1 LHWKSNFELAYC
13 KSFVI
18 YFIFF
23 RLKAFRPLL
32 HPKYRRVLLLYPA
45 MRPPMSSRSRTQG
58 LELQKR
64 PTFFSL
70 PRQPPSVISRDL
82 GNRRGIERLPISRPM
97 RVASHL
103 GAPLVKS
110 ISISQ
115 PVVSTFPHTS
125 AWTQV
130 ADHVVGRHPQGKP
143 LNSRV
148 ATRAEISL
156 ISGHVHIPWAYTHTK
171 KNQPVPVKV
180 QKPAAVYAPLS
191 IVPSLAL
198 EDLGNIQGLH
208 IWRAVNNN
216 AKLFKD
222 KSLRHARENIP
233 IAPRLAHSGRR

>member
-1 LHWKSNFELAYC
+1 MVGYLFH
-13 KSFVI
+13 
-18 YFIFF
+18 FF
-23 RLKAFRPLL
+23 RLKALRPLL
-32 HPKYRRVLLLYPA
+32 HPKYRRVLFLDPA
-45 MRPPMSSRSRTQG
+45 MRPPMSSRSQG
-58 LELQKR
+58 LEIQKR

-70 PRQPPSVISRDL
+70 PRQPPLVISRDPCKH
-82 GNRRGIERLPISRPM
+82 RGLPISRPM
-97 RVASHL
+97 RVTPCLA
-103 GAPLVKS
+103 APHVKS
-110 ISISQ
+110 MSIPK
-115 PVVSTFPHTS
+115 PVVSTLPHTS

-130 ADHVVGRHPQGKP
+130 ADHVVGRHPHGKP

-156 ISGHVHIPWAYTHTK
+156 ISGHVHIPWAYTHAK

-216 AKLFKD
+216 AKLFKNE
-222 KSLRHARENIP
+222 SLRHARENIP
-233 IAPRLAHSGRR
+233 IAPQLAHSSRR

>member
-1 LHWKSNFELAYC
+1 
-13 KSFVI
+13 
-18 YFIFF
+18 
-23 RLKAFRPLL
+23 
-32 HPKYRRVLLLYPA
+32 
-45 MRPPMSSRSRTQG
+45 MRPPLSSRSRSQG

-70 PRQPPSVISRDL
+70 PRQPPLMISRDP
-82 GNRRGIERLPISRPM
+82 GKHRGKERPTISRPM

-103 GAPLVKS
+103 GAPHVKNMPTP
-110 ISISQ
+110 Q
-115 PVVSTFPHTS
+115 PVVSAFPHTS

-143 LNSRV
+143 LITRV
-148 ATRAEISL
+148 ATRAEIAL
-156 ISGHVHIPWAYTHTK
+156 ISGHVNIPWAYTHAK

-180 QKPAAVYAPLS
+180 QKPPAVYAPLS

-216 AKLFKD
+216 AKLFMD
-222 KSLRHARENIP
+222 KGLRNTR
-233 IAPRLAHSGRR
+233 